1 MNVQTITPPRRQVDD
16 GRARVPLTAHLREL
30 QLADGRKL
38 LLDRRSIAFLCEG
51 KPEEF
56 AGKVV
61 TVVGF
66 KTMGKACPVTVGYQ
80 DLKTWW
86 RGDQFNAT
94 GGQS

>member
-1 MNVQTITPPRRQVDD
+1 MNTLSIAPRNRPADE
-16 GRARVPLTAHLREL
+16 ARPRIPHTAHLREL
-30 QLADGRKL
+30 SLPDGRKL

-51 KPEEF
+51 KAEEF

-61 TVVGF
+61 TAVGF
-66 KTMGKACPVTVGYQ
+66 KTMAKACPVTVGYQ
-80 DLKTWW
+80 NLKTWW